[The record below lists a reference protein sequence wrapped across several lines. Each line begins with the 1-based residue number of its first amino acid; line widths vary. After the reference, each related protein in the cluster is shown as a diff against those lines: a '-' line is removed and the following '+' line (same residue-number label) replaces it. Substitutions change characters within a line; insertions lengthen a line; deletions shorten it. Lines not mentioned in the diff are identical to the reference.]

1 MASYSSTTRITGL
14 NSGIDTDSL
23 VEQLMSAESS
33 KYKSLQRK
41 SQKVT
46 WQQEAYRS
54 VISKLQT
61 FQSKWFGT
69 SQTSTNFRYST
80 AFKNFKNSVK
90 AADGTDSS
98 AITVNSSTT
107 SANYKINVTKLAK
120 NDVYMSSD
128 TSVEKVVSSSK
139 TAIDIAKTIKDTTPL
154 KFSLTLDGVSKNIEV
169 TADDINGKN
178 LTVVLN
184 DKLKTAFGTDS
195 SGNAKVSV
203 DSSKTNLTFTV
214 NVDGGKGHSLKI
226 NEGSTR
232 ASGTT
237 TSETFDVSKLTEGL
251 TDNAEKTYKLKV
263 NVDGTDKE
271 IEVKVNKDTDNSS
284 LVTSIN
290 KALSDAGIDGLSASL
305 DTKTNKTTDA
315 DGKETETK
323 TYKIKFTNNSYDKD
337 ITVSSADS
345 DSLLTINDSKSMTH
359 IGSLNDMGFENGQS
373 TALNSV
379 GSTAGSLIGS
389 DNFKNG
395 VFEMSING
403 TTVKINET
411 DSVSEMMTKINTG
424 TGVTMTYNSVT
435 NAFKL
440 SADEMGGSNAI
451 TFDTN
456 GDIFKSALGL
466 TNTQA
471 AQDAIIEIDGVAT
484 TRASNTV
491 DIDGLNI
498 TLNAKTTSAV
508 TVGTTYDSSAMVDKI
523 KTFVEEY
530 NTLIADLNTQVKQTR
545 AKTGTKGNYSYY
557 DPLLDDEKKEMSDDE
572 IEKWEAKAK
581 EGLLYNDSSITSLL
595 SKMRSAL
602 YNKVKTSSGNEMSLF
617 SIGITTSSDYT
628 DNGKLVIDEDKLK
641 KAIEENGDDIQE
653 LFTQTDTGIADQMKK
668 IIDGAVGTKGTLRQK
683 AGIVGTASVNENTL
697 SKQLTEISEQISKE
711 KTRLENKES
720 YYYTLFANME
730 SAISNSNSQ
739 LDSLYSML
747 S

>member
-1 MASYSSTTRITGL
+1 MASYTSTTRITGL

-61 FQSKWFGT
+61 FQNKWFGS

-80 AFKNFKNSVK
+80 AFKNFKSTVK
-90 AADGTDSS
+90 SSDGTESS

-107 SANYKINVTKLAK
+107 SANYKINVKQLAQ

-128 TSVEKVVSSSK
+128 TSSEKVVSSSK
-139 TAIDIAKTIKDTTPL
+139 TASEIASTITSDTPL

-169 TADDINGKN
+169 TADDINGKDF
-178 LTVVLN
+178 TDVLN
-184 DKLKTAFGTDS
+184 DKLKTAFGVDS

-203 DSSKTNLTFTV
+203 DDSKTNLTFKV
-214 NVDGGKGHSLKI
+214 NVDSGKGHSLKV

-232 ASGTT
+232 TADTVTT
-237 TSETFDVSKLTEGL
+237 DKLGLDLLKDGL
-251 TDNAEKTYKLKV
+251 TGTEKKKYTLTV
-263 NVDGTDKE
+263 NVGGTDQNVEVE
-271 IEVKVNKDTDNSS
+271 IDKDTTESS

-290 KALSDAGIDGLSASL
+290 KALSDAKIDGLSVSL
-305 DTKTNKTTDA
+305 DTETEKTTDA

-323 TYKIKFTNNSYDKD
+323 TYKLKFTNNSYDKD
-337 ITVSSADS
+337 ISVTAD
-345 DSLLTINDSKSMTH
+345 DGLFNITDNKSMTH
-359 IGSLNDMGFENGQS
+359 VGSLNDMGFQNGQS

-379 GSTAGSLIGS
+379 GSTAGSLLGS
-389 DNFKNG
+389 DNFKDG

-403 TTVKINET
+403 TTVKINAT
-411 DSVSEMMTKINTG
+411 DSVSEMMTKISTG

-451 TFDTN
+451 SFDDLN
-456 GDIFKSALGL
+456 ANKFVAALGL

-471 AQDAIIEIDGVAT
+471 AQDAIIEIDGVET

-498 TLNAKTTSAV
+498 TLNAVTTDAV
-508 TVGTTYDSSAMVDKI
+508 TVDTAYDSSAMVDKI

-530 NTLIADLNTQVKQTR
+530 NTLIEDLNTQVKQTK
-545 AKTGTKGNYSYY
+545 AKSGTTGNYSYY
-557 DPLLDDEKKEMSDDE
+557 EPLLDDEKKEMSDDE

-595 SKMRSAL
+595 SKMRSTL
-602 YNKVKTSSGNEMSLF
+602 YNKVTTSTGNEISLY
-617 SIGITTSSDYT
+617 SIGITTSSTYT

-641 KAIEENGDDIQE
+641 AAIEENGNDIQE
-653 LFTQTDTGIADQMKK
+653 LFTQTDTGIADKMKK
-668 IIDGAVGTKGTLRQK
+668 IIDGAVGSTGSLRTK

-697 SKQLTEISEQISKE
+697 SKQLQDISEQISKE
-711 KTRLENKES
+711 KTRLANKET
-720 YYYTLFANME
+720 YYYNLFANME